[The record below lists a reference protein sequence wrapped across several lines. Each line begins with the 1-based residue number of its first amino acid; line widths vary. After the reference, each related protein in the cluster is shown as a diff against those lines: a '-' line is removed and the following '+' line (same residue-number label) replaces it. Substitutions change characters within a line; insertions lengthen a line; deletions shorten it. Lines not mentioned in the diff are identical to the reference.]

1 MVDLLGIISFFL
13 LSLVVRK
20 LVVGYLKDT
29 NAGECSVIDL
39 LGRSSRLLPTL
50 LFDDEGV
57 SRGARAPAAV
67 SVVLPTI
74 VIARSLRLESGGR

>member
-1 MVDLLGIISFFL
+1 MR
-13 LSLVVRK
+13 VRK
-20 LVVGYLKDT
+20 IFGDSQKLDKP
-29 NAGECSVIDL
+29 S
-39 LGRSSRLLPTL
+39 LPTL

>member
-1 MVDLLGIISFFL
+1 MEKRVKKVDFWVLTIHIIRNRPFG
-13 LSLVVRK
+13 K
-20 LVVGYLKDT
+20 LKFP
-29 NAGECSVIDL
+29 
-39 LGRSSRLLPTL
+39 RSSPATL

-57 SRGARAPAAV
+57 SRGARAPAAC

>member
-1 MVDLLGIISFFL
+1 MRVVLQIRGMR
-13 LSLVVRK
+13 VRK
-20 LVVGYLKDT
+20 IFGDSKKLDKPKP
-29 NAGECSVIDL
+29 S
-39 LGRSSRLLPTL
+39 LPTL

-57 SRGARAPAAV
+57 SRGARAPAAC

>member
-1 MVDLLGIISFFL
+1 MIQNDSFSKGQFFPPIWGVKFVEKLGFPNRPFA
-13 LSLVVRK
+13 K
-20 LVVGYLKDT
+20 LKFP
-29 NAGECSVIDL
+29 
-39 LGRSSRLLPTL
+39 RSSLPTL

-57 SRGARAPAAV
+57 SRGARAPAAC